1 MANHLV
7 KYFLSR
13 IVSSLV
19 MMLLFRQNDHVE
31 ISSIYGHY
39 KPEFLNVFQKIQGVF
54 IRFVSDFYWFGFCT
68 KLRIIGHCVYGAKLE
83 AATQTFRD
91 HFISRRSTAPIIECQ
106 L

>member
-39 KPEFLNVFQKIQGVF
+39 KPEFLNVFQKLTGVF
-54 IRFVSDFYWFGFCT
+54 IRFVSDFYWFGFWT
-68 KLRIIGHCVYGAKLE
+68 KLGIIRHCVYGAKLE